1 MGDNYLLPPTFPSSR
16 PSLSRKLKTYTPLPA
31 FGCPLTVALDSD
43 RTVGQSGLS
52 PVPTPLVPWGCLD
65 QSCKRLTAGGSSIRT
80 RITWRSSVPRS
91 PGGEAGKGWEQRAQ
105 SDLPMGLETAN
116 HTRLTGLFS
125 FPQPSVL
132 CWEKSRES
140 TRLTSINQEGLAYS
154 LRHRASTKCS
164 FCPGHSAYGFTGP
177 MMSLSNV

>member
-1 MGDNYLLPPTFPSSR
+1 MGDNYLLQPTFPSSR

-31 FGCPLTVALDSD
+31 SGCPLTVALDSD
-43 RTVGQSGLS
+43 RTAGQSGLS

-105 SDLPMGLETAN
+105 SDLPMGLKIAN
-116 HTRLTGLFS
+116 HTRLTELFS

-132 CWEKSRES
+132 SWEKSKES
-140 TRLTSINQEGLAYS
+140 TRVTGSTGRSGLTA
-154 LRHRASTKCS
+154 LRHRASIKCS
-164 FCPGHSAYGFTGP
+164 FCPCIQH
-177 MMSLSNV
+177 MSSQCL

>member
-1 MGDNYLLPPTFPSSR
+1 MGDNYLLLPTFPSSH

-31 FGCPLTVALDSD
+31 SGCPLTVALDSD

-52 PVPTPLVPWGCLD
+52 PVPSLLVPWGCLD

-80 RITWRSSVPRS
+80 RITWRSSVPQS

-105 SDLPMGLETAN
+105 SDLLIVLKTAN
-116 HTRLTGLFS
+116 HTRLTGFFW

-132 CWEKSRES
+132 FWEKAKES
-140 TRLTSINQEGLAYS
+140 TRLLLIHQVCL
-154 LRHRASTKCS
+154 
-164 FCPGHSAYGFTGP
+164 P
-177 MMSLSNV
+177 